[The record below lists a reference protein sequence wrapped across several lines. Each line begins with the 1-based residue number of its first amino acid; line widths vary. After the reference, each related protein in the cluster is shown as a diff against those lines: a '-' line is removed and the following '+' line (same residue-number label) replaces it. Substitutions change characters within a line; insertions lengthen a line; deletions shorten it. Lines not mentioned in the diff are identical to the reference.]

1 MKSKIEDMLGVKKLK
16 KEDDFIKLYFNDLG
30 KIWDLSKSSQ
40 QVFGEIIQ
48 FVEWNPQNSIHNLI
62 SLNATKRKL
71 IYSNLNWNIAT
82 AASRFSQCLK
92 ELSTHS
98 TSDSILLKLSNDT
111 YLLNSKIAS
120 KANWADTKVMQSI
133 QLNITYDMVGKT
145 LTTLVELQPETRKEQ
160 LKDLLES

>member
-1 MKSKIEDMLGVKKLK
+1 MKSKIEDILGVKKLT
-16 KEDDFIKLYFNDLG
+16 KEDDFIKLYFTDIG

-62 SLNATKRKL
+62 SFNATKRKL
-71 IYSNLNWNIAT
+71 IYKNLKWNIAT

-92 ELSTHS
+92 ELSTHN
-98 TSDSILLKLSNDT
+98 SDSILLKISNDT

-120 KANWADTKVMQSI
+120 KANWADTKIMQSI

-145 LTTLVELQPETRKEQ
+145 LTTLVELQPEERKQQ
-160 LKDLLES
+160 LKSVLEE